1 MFFDTCV
8 LELLRLIGISTTK
21 KRALCGLHAHIAISV
36 LVIFSLILELCLLVL
51 LIRSKFAYS
60 QIFYYSVL
68 GLLIVSDVL
77 LLYGVS
83 TRQPGYYD
91 MFLYVKYASFLALI
105 VIVFEGIWLLILE
118 NLIHWKSIHR
128 NLQFVGFLLVAYI
141 GMYLHVYFYVV
152 GKRSQNCL
160 LKPQLSVIYSHKI

>member
-91 MFLYVKYASFLALI
+91 MFLYVKYASFFGFDCHC
-105 VIVFEGIWLLILE
+105 VR
-118 NLIHWKSIHR
+118 R
-128 NLQFVGFLLVAYI
+128 NLASDSRESDPLE
-141 GMYLHVYFYVV
+141 
-152 GKRSQNCL
+152 
-160 LKPQLSVIYSHKI
+160 IYSSQFAIRWFSPSSLHWDVPTCLFLRGW